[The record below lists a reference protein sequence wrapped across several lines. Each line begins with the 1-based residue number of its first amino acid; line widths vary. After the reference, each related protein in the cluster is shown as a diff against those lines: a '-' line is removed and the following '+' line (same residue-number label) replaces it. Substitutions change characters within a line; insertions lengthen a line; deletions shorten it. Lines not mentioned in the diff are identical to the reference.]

1 MRNSSLRRRV
11 RPALTLLALANAA
24 AVVPLAGANA
34 GESAFV
40 ERLSAFG
47 AAIGRAAGSMQQ
59 VFMSGGR
66 LDLFA
71 VAGAF
76 GVVIAGIA
84 VLRVLAR
91 CLGGSSDG
99 QHHRRPV

>member
-1 MRNSSLRRRV
+1 MM
-11 RPALTLLALANAA
+11 PLAN
-24 AVVPLAGANA
+24 ANA
-34 GESAFV
+34 GESEFV
-40 ERLSAFG
+40 DRLSAFG

-59 VFMSGGR
+59 AFMSGGQV
-66 LDLFA
+66 DLVA

-99 QHHRRPV
+99 QHRRRPV